1 MSTQFYQLIKVATAT
16 TGTGT
21 VTGGAAVAGY
31 QTAASAGMVTGETGI
46 IKITDGAAYEFSTTA
61 YNSTGPTYTRVLIG
75 SSTGSL
81 LNLSGTGVIV
91 EWVPAAADMNACL
104 RFDETQSLTAI
115 QRAQANANLAN
126 PSAAAN
132 IYLANNFGGL

>member
-16 TGTGT
+16 TGSGT

-31 QTAASAGMVTGETGI
+31 TTAATAGMPNGETGI
-46 IKITDGAAYEFSTTA
+46 IKITDGAAYEFSTTTYA
-61 YNSTGPTYTRVLIG
+61 SAGPTFTRVLIG
-75 SSTGSL
+75 SSTGGL
-81 LNLSGTGVIV
+81 LNLSGSAII
-91 EWVPAAADMNACL
+91 EWVPGAADMNACL
-104 RFDETQSLTAI
+104 RFDETQSLSAI